1 MNRALWSLWQI
12 NVISVLCAFS
22 AIIILTS
29 NASWGF
35 TQRSWGGDP
44 SGSTGPTNKVDT
56 YQLPTLGLN
65 IKPLVTGRSEPVAA
79 CRPARFACPSIPRA
93 IHQPARPLQLMHA
106 SFGVQRSVSPVILAG
121 RGAMPLS

>member
-1 MNRALWSLWQI
+1 MNWSLWQI

-44 SGSTGPTNKVDT
+44 SGSTGPTSAVTT

-65 IKPLVTGRSEPVAA
+65 IKPFVNGRSEPVAA
-79 CRPARFACPSIPRA
+79 CRPARVARPSLPRA
-93 IHQPARPLQLMHA
+93 INQRARPPQLMQA
-106 SFGVQRSVSPVILAG
+106 SFGVQRSVSPVILAA